1 LLTANYIHFELDHL
15 VGNIIFYLLCAFLI
29 ILLEGSRKRF
39 LLMYFVILIAAPI
52 PISIYTIL
60 VIPWSLIIC
69 GFSISVYC
77 LFGYSIYLISSFVSL
92 TSTMMKKKG
101 FLTSLLAFSLVFF
114 TLSLLIMISFLY
126 QPFMQNGKIVHVP
139 GHALSF
145 MLGSLL
151 PLSEKVL
158 KRDKNYE
165 IKGKIYKSC

>member
-1 LLTANYIHFELDHL
+1 
-15 VGNIIFYLLCAFLI
+15 
-29 ILLEGSRKRF
+29 
-39 LLMYFVILIAAPI
+39 MAPI
-52 PISIYTIL
+52 LISIYTIV
-60 VIPWSLIIC
+60 VIQWSLTIC
-69 GFSISVYC
+69 GFSISAYC

-92 TSTMMKKKG
+92 TLTMMKKG
-101 FLTSLLAFSLVFF
+101 PLTSLLAFSLVFF
-114 TLSLLIMISFLY
+114 TLFLLTMISFLY

-151 PLSEKVL
+151 PLSEKAL